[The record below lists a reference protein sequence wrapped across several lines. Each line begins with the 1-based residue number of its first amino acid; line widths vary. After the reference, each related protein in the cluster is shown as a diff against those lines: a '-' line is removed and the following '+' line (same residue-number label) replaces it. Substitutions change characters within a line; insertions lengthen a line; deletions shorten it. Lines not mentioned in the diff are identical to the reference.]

1 MSPGGCSC
9 EVSKRHASPI
19 FFEALSDA
27 CIRVAQAS
35 AVNRPPDS
43 KAMGVTFKQYQKICI
58 LLYTNPQKFGGI
70 LCSIFFFVCVVI
82 YYIYKQICYF
92 HGWDLSSS
100 QDYVSIAKTLGL
112 GIGLLQGA
120 ESCDM
125 AVGQQQTAEISWGY
139 LQIIHFWLGF
149 SIIKHPFWGTLIY
162 GNPMKPPYQG

>member
-1 MSPGGCSC
+1 MRTKVTQDRRWKSGCWSLFADMSPGGCSC

-70 LCSIFFFVCVVI
+70 LCSIFFLCVWLYTI
-82 YYIYKQICYF
+82 YINRFAISMVGTFLRARTMSLSRKLSDSGLAYCRAPRAVTWQWGSNKQQKFPGGTSKSSIF
-92 HGWDLSSS
+92 GWDFPL
-100 QDYVSIAKTLGL
+100 
-112 GIGLLQGA
+112 
-120 ESCDM
+120 
-125 AVGQQQTAEISWGY
+125 
-139 LQIIHFWLGF
+139 
-149 SIIKHPFWGTLIY
+149 
-162 GNPMKPPYQG
+162 